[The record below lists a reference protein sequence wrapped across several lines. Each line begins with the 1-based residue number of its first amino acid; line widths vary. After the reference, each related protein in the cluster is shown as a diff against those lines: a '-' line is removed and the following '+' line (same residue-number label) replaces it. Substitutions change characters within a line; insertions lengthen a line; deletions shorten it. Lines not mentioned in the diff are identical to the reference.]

1 MPAMITPQVGRNG
14 VSALLDDIETRYR
27 SLLRTEACL
36 NRRLV
41 SFQANKHQPRYR
53 WFKYKEGF
61 SASLVRHF
69 LATCGIPRGGRVL
82 DPFAGSGTT
91 LFAASEMGHAADGIE
106 LLPLGSA
113 IVSARRAAN
122 VLCREA
128 DRLAA
133 FRTLV
138 ASRAWQNWPGQMPFN
153 ELPIT
158 AGAYPSETA
167 YAIRRYLS
175 WLDSQNAA
183 EEACLLRFALL
194 SSLEEMSYTR
204 KDGQYLRW
212 DWRSSKSQGTK
223 KFDKGNIATFEA
235 AIQDKLVQIIQDID
249 EMTLL
254 SAAAAKPGEIRLREG
269 SCLEV
274 LPTLASR
281 SYDCIITSPP
291 YCNRYDYTRTYALEL
306 AMLGVDRNRLSELRQ
321 AMLSCT
327 VENRAKDL
335 RTMNPAWMPAL
346 ELAARHT
353 VLQAIL
359 DFLEEERVSRRLN
372 NGGIVRMVRGYFEE
386 MACVIYEAARV
397 LAPSAPLVMINDN
410 VRYAG
415 IAIPVDLILSDFAIE
430 LGFEIDMILVLP
442 SGKGNSSQQMGAF
455 GRQPLRKCVY
465 IWRKRRDG

>member
-1 MPAMITPQVGRNG
+1 MTAPQTGRDG
-14 VSALLDDIETRYR
+14 IAALLDDIETRYR
-27 SLLRTEACL
+27 SLLRTEASL
-36 NRRLV
+36 NRQLV
-41 SFQANKHQPRYR
+41 SFQANKYQPRYR

-61 SASLVRHF
+61 SAALVRHF
-69 LATCGIPRGGRVL
+69 LATCRIPRGGRVL

-113 IVSARRAAN
+113 IVAARQAAN

-128 DRLAA
+128 GRMAA
-133 FRTLV
+133 FRALV
-138 ASRAWQNWPGQMPFN
+138 ASRAWQNWSGQMPFN

-167 YAIRRYLS
+167 HSIRRYLS
-175 WLDSQNAA
+175 WLDSQNTA

-212 DWRSSKSQGTK
+212 DRRSSKSQGAK
-223 KFDKGNIATFEA
+223 KFDKGNIATFDVAIEA
-235 AIQDKLVQIIQDID
+235 KLAQIIQDID
-249 EMTLL
+249 GMALFS
-254 SAAAAKPGEIRLREG
+254 SAAAEPGGIRLYEG

-274 LPTLASR
+274 LPTLDSR

-306 AMLGVDRNRLSELRQ
+306 AMLSVNRNRLSELRQ

-335 RTMNPAWMPAL
+335 RAMNPEWMPAL
-346 ELAARHT
+346 ELVARHT

-359 DFLEEERVSRRLN
+359 DFLEEERISRRLN

-386 MACVIYEAARV
+386 MACVIHEAARV
-397 LAPSAPLVMINDN
+397 LVPLAPLVMINDN

-430 LGFEIDMILVLP
+430 LGFEIETIMVLP
-442 SGKGNSSQQMGAF
+442 NGKGNSSQQMGAF

-465 IWRKRRDG
+465 VWRKRRDG